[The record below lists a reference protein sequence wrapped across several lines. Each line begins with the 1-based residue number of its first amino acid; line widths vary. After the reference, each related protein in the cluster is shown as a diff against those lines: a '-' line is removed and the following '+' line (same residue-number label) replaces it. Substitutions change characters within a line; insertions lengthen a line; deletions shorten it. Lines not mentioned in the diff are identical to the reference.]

1 LIFADSRFSK
11 KGGVE
16 VDKFLIK
23 LNRVIAYINIGLV
36 VGLLITGFRM
46 IGYFTFINRG
56 LADYLHRIYFT
67 VPFII
72 LFTIHTLLSVRIT
85 LMRKQ
90 KKSVFLDILFIVIGI
105 GFTAVFSYLALS
117 LIVFFR
123 R

>member
-1 LIFADSRFSK
+1 
-11 KGGVE
+11 
-16 VDKFLIK
+16 
-23 LNRVIAYINIGLV
+23 
-36 VGLLITGFRM
+36 
-46 IGYFTFINRG
+46 
-56 LADYLHRIYFT
+56 
-67 VPFII
+67 
-72 LFTIHTLLSVRIT
+72 LSVRIT

>member
-1 LIFADSRFSK
+1 
-11 KGGVE
+11 

-23 LNRVIAYINIGLV
+23 LNRVIAYIKIGLV

-56 LADYLHRIYFT
+56 LADYLHRIYFN

-90 KKSVFLDILFIVIGI
+90 KKSIFLDILFIVIGI
-105 GFTAVFSYLALS
+105 GFIAVFSYLALS

>member
-117 LIVFFR
+117 LFVFFR